1 MNHYKESEENRLK
14 KFEEL
19 YAYAK
24 HRLDDERARFERID
38 TKVSRYFSVL
48 TVFLGF
54 FAVSM
59 GRSVQ
64 VFERLESIQDWGFT
78 IAYGAIGLLIFL
90 AFISFYRA
98 LKLQDTKTVEI
109 NEILIEHYL
118 KHRYVDV
125 LFSVSNATVGII
137 KSNRAIIDDKVNKAQ
152 FGYHCI
158 LWVIVLVPVAL
169 GLYLWSFLSG
179 ATTIQP

>member
-1 MNHYKESEENRLK
+1 MNHHTEPEENRLK

-38 TKVSRYFSVL
+38 NKVSRYFSVL

-64 VFERLESIQDWGFT
+64 VFERLESIQAWGFT
-78 IAYGAIGLLIFL
+78 IAYGLIGVLIFL
-90 AFISFYRA
+90 SFISFYRA
-98 LKLQDTKTVEI
+98 LKLQDIKTVEM
-109 NEILIEHYL
+109 NEVLIEHYV

-125 LFSVSNATVGII
+125 LFSVSNAMVGII
-137 KSNRAIIDDKVNKAQ
+137 KSNRAIIDDKVDKAK

-158 LWVIVLVPVAL
+158 LWLIVVVPIAL

-179 ATTIQP
+179 APATQP